1 MLNYDDLVIYLYS
14 KRIKKA
20 SRTGDENDLTSL
32 VNQLN
37 DKIANNN
44 GSSKASESSLN
55 HVSSRFPL
63 HDNSMNAF
71 EWRLRT
77 FFRIQHDRA
86 PLLRFCDH
94 GAVKKSQLIHLLT
107 YLCIE
112 TLRLNIA
119 FGLVGSLCHLQTAAS
134 EMASFAPKM

>member
-55 HVSSRFPL
+55 HVSSRF
-63 HDNSMNAF
+63 
-71 EWRLRT
+71 
-77 FFRIQHDRA
+77 
-86 PLLRFCDH
+86 
-94 GAVKKSQLIHLLT
+94 HLLCMT
-107 YLCIE
+107 I
-112 TLRLNIA
+112 
-119 FGLVGSLCHLQTAAS
+119 V
-134 EMASFAPKM
+134 